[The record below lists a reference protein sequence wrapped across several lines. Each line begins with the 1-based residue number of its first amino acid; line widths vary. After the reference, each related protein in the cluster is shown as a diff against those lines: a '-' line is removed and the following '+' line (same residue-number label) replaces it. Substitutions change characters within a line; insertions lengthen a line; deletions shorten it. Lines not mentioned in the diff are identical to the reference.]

1 MKPKDIIKKL
11 VPSDEEV
18 ETLLD
23 QSISGGKGEDLT
35 SMYEE
40 SVKNFEEDSILKG
53 KIVNIVGDEVIIDVG
68 YKSEGTIHLNEFSE
82 PAAVKVGDDVDVYLE
97 AVEDDS
103 GYIVLSKKRADRIR
117 GWEQIIS
124 THKEGDLV
132 KGKVIHKIKGGLLV
146 DIGVPVFLP
155 ASQVG
160 IRRSADIS
168 DYIGQEVE
176 GKIIKIDEERMNI
189 VISRR
194 RLIEEEREKMKQALL
209 EEIEEG
215 QLRTGEVKNLA
226 DFGAFVDL
234 GGIDGLLH
242 ITDMSWGRVG
252 HPSELLKIGDKIEIK
267 VLKIDRERERIAL
280 GLKQKSE
287 NPWNNIEEKYPIS
300 SRVSGRVVNI
310 MSYGAFVK
318 LETGVEGLVH
328 VSEMSWTKRINHPS
342 EMVSIGDVVD
352 VVVLDINKDKQEIS
366 LGMKQCEVNPWE
378 LVSQKYPPGTV
389 VSGKVRNMTNYGAFI
404 EIEEGIDGLLHI
416 SDMSWTKKIGHP
428 SKMLKKG
435 EDVQAMV
442 LSVDQEKKRVALG
455 LKQLEED
462 PWHTS
467 ITEKYYNGL
476 ETKGSVTKLT
486 NFGVFVELE
495 PDLEGLLHVSELGDK
510 KIKSPDEVVKV
521 GDIVH
526 VKVIKLDPEER
537 KIGLSLMRE
546 YPIEHSEDQAPRE
559 DGGDIITGGA
569 IEFVQV
575 DAPPQPVETQAPP
588 APVEVIPNFQGPAA
602 DAEAP
607 PVPVDA
613 KLGRVE
619 SATVPEAP
627 AAPAAEETQ
636 GGQESSAAPLP
647 SDSQEQTSEPVEIVS
662 SEPESPV
669 PESAVPDSTVPES
682 TVPESAVP
690 EEEKKSGEGELPG

>member
-1 MKPKDIIKKL
+1 MRPKDIVKKFS
-11 VPSDEEV
+11 PSADE
-18 ETLLD
+18 LD
-23 QSISGGKGEDLT
+23 RQLAEALQAQPGGDLT
-35 SMYEE
+35 ALYDE

-53 KIVNIVGDEVIIDVG
+53 KIINIIGDEAIVDVG
-68 YKSEGTIHLNEFSE
+68 YKSEGAIGLNEFPE
-82 PAAVKVGDDVDVYLE
+82 PSTVKIGDDVDVYLE
-97 AVEDDS
+97 AVEDES
-103 GYIVLSKKRADRIR
+103 GFIVLSKKRADRIR
-117 GWEQIIS
+117 GWEKIIT
-124 THKEGDLV
+124 THKEGDIV

-160 IRRSADIS
+160 IRRTADIS
-168 DYIGQEVE
+168 EYIGQEVE

-194 RLIEEEREKMKQALL
+194 RLIEEERDKMKAKLL

-215 QLRTGEVKNLA
+215 QVRNGEVKNLA

-252 HPSELLKIGDKIEIK
+252 HPSELLKIGDKIDVKI
-267 VLKIDRERERIAL
+267 LKIDRERERIAL

-287 NPWNNIEEKYPIS
+287 NPWNKIEERYPVG

-310 MSYGAFVK
+310 MTYGAFVK

-352 VVVLDINKDKQEIS
+352 VVVLDINKEKQEIS

-378 LVSQKYPPGTV
+378 LVAQKYPPGTIV
-389 VSGKVRNMTNYGAFI
+389 KGKVRNMTNYGAFV

-428 SKMLKKG
+428 SKLLKKA
-435 EDVQAMV
+435 EEVEAMV

-462 PWHTS
+462 PWHTT
-467 ITEKYYNGL
+467 ITERYYPSL
-476 ETKGSVTKLT
+476 ETTGKVTKLT

-495 PDLEGLLHVSELGDK
+495 EDLEGLLHVSELGDK
-510 KIKSPDEVVKV
+510 KIKSPDEVVAV
-521 GDIVH
+521 GDLLH
-526 VKVIKLDPEER
+526 VKVIKIDADER
-537 KIGLSLMRE
+537 KIGLTLLKE
-546 YPIEHSEDQAPRE
+546 YPIEHVDGSTSTVNE
-559 DGGDIITGGA
+559 DGELVRSGGTA
-569 IEFVQV
+569 
-575 DAPPQPVETQAPP
+575 
-588 APVEVIPNFQGPAA
+588 APVESAADVSAEAVAAAEDAVSTEVEAEAATEEPAA
-602 DAEAP
+602 EAEA
-607 PVPVDA
+607 D
-613 KLGRVE
+613 
-619 SATVPEAP
+619 
-627 AAPAAEETQ
+627 AAPAAEDD
-636 GGQESSAAPLP
+636 A
-647 SDSQEQTSEPVEIVS
+647 
-662 SEPESPV
+662 
-669 PESAVPDSTVPES
+669 
-682 TVPESAVP
+682 
-690 EEEKKSGEGELPG
+690 EKPAE

>member
-1 MKPKDIIKKL
+1 MKPKDIVKKL
-11 VPSDEEV
+11 VPSEEEV
-18 ETLLD
+18 EQLLQ
-23 QSISGGKGEDLT
+23 QSLQSSPGDNIT
-35 SMYEE
+35 SLYEE
-40 SVKNFEEDSILKG
+40 SVKNFEEESILRG
-53 KIVNIVGDEVIIDVG
+53 KIINILGDEVVVDVG
-68 YKSEGTIHLNEFSE
+68 YKSEGTIPLAEFGDPSQL
-82 PAAVKVGDDVDVYLE
+82 KVGDPVDVYLE
-97 AVEDDS
+97 AVEDES

-117 GWEQIIS
+117 GWEQVIR
-124 THKEGDLV
+124 THKEGDIV

-194 RLIEEEREKMKQALL
+194 RLIEEEREQMKKKLL
-209 EEIEEG
+209 AEIGEG
-215 QLRTGEVKNLA
+215 QMRTGEVKNLA

-252 HPSELLKIGDKIEIK
+252 HPSELLKIGDRIDVK
-267 VLKIDRERERIAL
+267 VLKVDAERERIAL
-280 GLKQKSE
+280 GLKQKTE
-287 NPWNNIEEKYPIS
+287 NPWNHIEEKYPVH

-378 LVSQKYPPGTV
+378 LVSQKYPTGTIV
-389 VSGKVRNMTNYGAFI
+389 TGKVRNMTNYGAFV

-435 EDVQAMV
+435 EEIQAMV
-442 LSVDQEKKRVALG
+442 LSVDQDKKRVALG

-462 PWHTS
+462 PWATR
-467 ITEKYYNGL
+467 ITERYYAGL
-476 ETKGSVTKLT
+476 ETRGKVTKLT

-495 PDLEGLLHVSELGDK
+495 PDLEGLLHVSELGDR
-510 KIKSPDEVVKV
+510 KIKSPEQVVRV
-521 GDIVH
+521 GDVVH
-526 VKVIKLDPEER
+526 VRVIKLDPAER
-537 KIGLSLMRE
+537 KIGLTLMKE
-546 YPIEHSEDQAPRE
+546 YPIERAEPDPTEDEA
-559 DGGDIITGGA
+559 GGA
-569 IEFVQV
+569 GEREEQM
-575 DAPPQPVETQAPP
+575 PQPESVLLPGQ
-588 APVEVIPNFQGPAA
+588 PAA
-602 DAEAP
+602 EAEAP
-607 PVPVDA
+607 P
-613 KLGRVE
+613 L
-619 SATVPEAP
+619 PEAVP
-627 AAPAAEETQ
+627 APPLPGALDVPPPLSEATAAPT
-636 GGQESSAAPLP
+636 GESPA
-647 SDSQEQTSEPVEIVS
+647 DSEP
-662 SEPESPV
+662 P
-669 PESAVPDSTVPES
+669 
-682 TVPESAVP
+682 
-690 EEEKKSGEGELPG
+690 PGA